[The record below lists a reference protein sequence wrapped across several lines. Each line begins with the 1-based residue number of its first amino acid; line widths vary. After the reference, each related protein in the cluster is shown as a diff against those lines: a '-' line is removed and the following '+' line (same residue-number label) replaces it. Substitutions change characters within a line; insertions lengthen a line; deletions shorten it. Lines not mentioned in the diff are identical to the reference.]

1 MFGQMRLE
9 QIIGENGL
17 ENIPCTYAYEFVP
30 SSDKYH
36 IDIEYYVV
44 FDDGQIFWLDTKTL
58 SVDQL
63 GYVASELNYDENF
76 NYLSSDDGF
85 VKTR

>member
-17 ENIPCTYAYEFVP
+17 ENISCTYAYKFVP

-36 IDIEYYVV
+36 INIEYYAV
-44 FDDGQIFWLDTKTL
+44 FVDGQIFWLDTKTL
-58 SVDQL
+58 PVGEL
-63 GYVASELNYDENF
+63 VYVASELKHNEKF

-85 VKTR
+85 VKTL